1 MFSKPLSPST
11 KPKTNTSHFESGSQ
25 LEVIQ
30 LEWLFFSAF
39 NIITYYN
46 MKRSF
51 LSFKMKAM
59 RFKVN
64 L

>member
-11 KPKTNTSHFESGSQ
+11 MPKTNTSHFESGSQ

-39 NIITYYN
+39 NIITFTQDIN
-46 MKRSF
+46 ETEFSF
-51 LSFKMKAM
+51 I
-59 RFKVN
+59 
-64 L
+64 